1 MEELLAGE
9 SSSIEY
15 KQEVPSNSEKYIK
28 TIIAFANGNGG
39 LLVFGIEDE
48 TCKVVGI
55 PQEEVFLTADRVTNT
70 ITDTCQPMVDFEIK
84 YKTVEEKTIII
95 VKVFPGAR
103 RPYYLKNKGI
113 TDGTYIRVSGTTRKA
128 DDFVVKEL
136 SFQGEN
142 KYYDQTI
149 AVGYEVTKDQIDS
162 LCSTMYDYAIK
173 QCATPAE
180 KAAVKRVEEK
190 HLIAWG
196 LLVQREDKLLPT
208 NGFLLLTSNPFLEA
222 SIQCAVFKGV
232 DRSVFIDRKE
242 YSGSLFDQID
252 EAYQF
257 VLRNIRMGA
266 NINGLYRKDIYE
278 LPIDSIREVIA
289 NAISH
294 RSYLDPAKVQVAIY
308 DDRLEI
314 TSPGMLIG
322 GVTIE
327 DLKSGCSRPRNRGI
341 VSALTYMKIIE
352 QWGSGIP
359 KMISACRKA
368 GLPEPELKEMGG
380 SFRVNMF
387 RPGEISSLATTQ
399 GTTQATQ
406 GATQATQATTQAPLS
421 EAERVLLK
429 EISKHPSI
437 SQKQIAD
444 ELGWSVDRAKYYF
457 KKLKRKGLIKRV
469 GSSQTGH
476 WELLVEEQE
485 DGPWQ
490 K

>member
-1 MEELLAGE
+1 
-9 SSSIEY
+9 
-15 KQEVPSNSEKYIK
+15 
-28 TIIAFANGNGG
+28 
-39 LLVFGIEDE
+39 
-48 TCKVVGI
+48 
-55 PQEEVFLTADRVTNT
+55 
-70 ITDTCQPMVDFEIK
+70 
-84 YKTVEEKTIII
+84 
-95 VKVFPGAR
+95 
-103 RPYYLKNKGI
+103 
-113 TDGTYIRVSGTTRKA
+113 
-128 DDFVVKEL
+128 
-136 SFQGEN
+136 
-142 KYYDQTI
+142 
-149 AVGYEVTKDQIDS
+149 
-162 LCSTMYDYAIK
+162 
-173 QCATPAE
+173 
-180 KAAVKRVEEK
+180 
-190 HLIAWG
+190 
-196 LLVQREDKLLPT
+196 
-208 NGFLLLTSNPFLEA
+208 
-222 SIQCAVFKGV
+222 
-232 DRSVFIDRKE
+232 
-242 YSGSLFDQID
+242 
-252 EAYQF
+252 
-257 VLRNIRMGA
+257 
-266 NINGLYRKDIYE
+266 
-278 LPIDSIREVIA
+278 VIA
-289 NAISH
+289 NAVSH

-485 DGPWQ
+485 GDPWQ